1 MSANQTDE
9 DQPSSVIQLKTVGEM
24 DTKINQIEIDHIQR
38 TLYAVQHDKGIIRCK
53 LRTMEAEESP
63 NCVLIVNNDALNAPK
78 EITLDSVNGSD
89 FFLIRQ
95 WLTKDL
101 VSKCSVETLRL

>member
-24 DTKINQIEIDHIQR
+24 DTKITQIEIDHIQR

-53 LRTMEAEESP
+53 LRTLESEESP
-63 NCVLIVNNDALNAPK
+63 TCVLIVNNDALNPPK
-78 EITLDSVNGSD
+78 QITLDPVNG
-89 FFLIRQ
+89 
-95 WLTKDL
+95 
-101 VSKCSVETLRL
+101 